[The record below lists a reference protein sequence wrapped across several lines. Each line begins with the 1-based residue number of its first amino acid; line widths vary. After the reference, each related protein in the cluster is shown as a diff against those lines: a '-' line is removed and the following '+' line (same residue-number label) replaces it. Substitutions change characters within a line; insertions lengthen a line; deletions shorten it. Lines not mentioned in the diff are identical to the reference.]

1 MTWSVSVPTRV
12 GVGLSRA
19 LLMKGIAWGRPGG
32 KTERT
37 MNGTTRR
44 RVNQVLV
51 GVNVAL
57 LLAVSFAVGRGM
69 GVGHDA
75 AGGAGG
81 AGGAGALTG
90 AMDLS
95 GLPGLPGLEGVALAQ
110 PAGPPVPQT
119 RPRGEYLMLSGRAQA
134 ASSNYLYVLDRVN
147 QELIGLKYNQSQQR
161 YDVFAYR
168 NLADDA
174 RSTAGGRTR

>member
-1 MTWSVSVPTRV
+1 
-12 GVGLSRA
+12 
-19 LLMKGIAWGRPGG
+19 
-32 KTERT
+32 
-37 MNGTTRR
+37 MNRTTRR

-69 GVGHDA
+69 SFGN
-75 AGGAGG
+75 GGAGG
-81 AGGAGALTG
+81 AGRAGAVTG
-90 AMDLS
+90 AMDVA
-95 GLPGLPGLEGVALAQ
+95 GLRGLPGLEGVALAQ

-134 ASSNYLYVLDRVN
+134 AASNYLYVLDRVN

>member
-1 MTWSVSVPTRV
+1 
-12 GVGLSRA
+12 
-19 LLMKGIAWGRPGG
+19 
-32 KTERT
+32 
-37 MNGTTRR
+37 MNRTTRR

-69 GVGHDA
+69 GFGN
-75 AGGAGG
+75 GGAGG
-81 AGGAGALTG
+81 AGRAGALTG
-90 AMDLS
+90 AMDLA
-95 GLPGLPGLEGVALAQ
+95 GLRGLPGLEGVALAQ

-134 ASSNYLYVLDRVN
+134 AASNYLYVLDRVN

>member
-1 MTWSVSVPTRV
+1 
-12 GVGLSRA
+12 
-19 LLMKGIAWGRPGG
+19 
-32 KTERT
+32 
-37 MNGTTRR
+37 MNRTTRR

-69 GVGHDA
+69 SVGHDAAGA

-81 AGGAGALTG
+81 AGRAGALTG
-90 AMDLS
+90 AMDLA
-95 GLPGLPGLEGVALAQ
+95 GLRGLPGLEGVALAQ

-134 ASSNYLYVLDRVN
+134 AASNYLYVLDRVN

>member
-1 MTWSVSVPTRV
+1 
-12 GVGLSRA
+12 
-19 LLMKGIAWGRPGG
+19 
-32 KTERT
+32 
-37 MNGTTRR
+37 MNRTTRR

-57 LLAVSFAVGRGM
+57 LLAVSFAVGRGLS
-69 GVGHDA
+69 VGHDA

-81 AGGAGALTG
+81 AERAGALTG
-90 AMDLS
+90 AMDLA
-95 GLPGLPGLEGVALAQ
+95 GLPGLEGVALAQ

>member
-1 MTWSVSVPTRV
+1 
-12 GVGLSRA
+12 
-19 LLMKGIAWGRPGG
+19 
-32 KTERT
+32 
-37 MNGTTRR
+37 MNRTTRR

-69 GVGHDA
+69 SFGN
-75 AGGAGG
+75 GGAGG
-81 AGGAGALTG
+81 AGRAGALTG
-90 AMDLS
+90 AMDLA
-95 GLPGLPGLEGVALAQ
+95 GLRGLPGLEGVALAQ

-147 QELIGLKYNQSQQR
+147 QELIGLKYNQPQQR

>member
-1 MTWSVSVPTRV
+1 
-12 GVGLSRA
+12 
-19 LLMKGIAWGRPGG
+19 
-32 KTERT
+32 
-37 MNGTTRR
+37 MNRTTRR

-69 GVGHDA
+69 SFGN
-75 AGGAGG
+75 GGAGG
-81 AGGAGALTG
+81 AGRAGALTG
-90 AMDLS
+90 AMDLA
-95 GLPGLPGLEGVALAQ
+95 GLRGLPGLEGVALAQ

-134 ASSNYLYVLDRVN
+134 AASNYLYVLDRVN

>member
-1 MTWSVSVPTRV
+1 
-12 GVGLSRA
+12 
-19 LLMKGIAWGRPGG
+19 
-32 KTERT
+32 
-37 MNGTTRR
+37 MNRTTRR

-69 GVGHDA
+69 SFGN
-75 AGGAGG
+75 GGAGG
-81 AGGAGALTG
+81 TGRAGALTG
-90 AMDLS
+90 AMDLA
-95 GLPGLPGLEGVALAQ
+95 GLRGLPGLEGVALAQ

-134 ASSNYLYVLDRVN
+134 AASNYLYVLDRVN

>member
-1 MTWSVSVPTRV
+1 M
-12 GVGLSRA
+12 
-19 LLMKGIAWGRPGG
+19 
-32 KTERT
+32 ERT
-37 MNGTTRR
+37 MNRTTRR

-69 GVGHDA
+69 SFGN
-75 AGGAGG
+75 GGAGG
-81 AGGAGALTG
+81 AGRAGALTG
-90 AMDLS
+90 AMDLA
-95 GLPGLPGLEGVALAQ
+95 GLRGLPGLEGVALAQ

-134 ASSNYLYVLDRVN
+134 AASNYLYVLDRVN

>member
-1 MTWSVSVPTRV
+1 MPRAVSEPARV
-12 GVGLSRA
+12 GMGLRRVTGA
-19 LLMKGIAWGRPGG
+19 EGHLAGPIVG

-37 MNGTTRR
+37 MNRTTRR

-57 LLAVSFAVGRGM
+57 LLAVSFAVGRGLS
-69 GVGHDA
+69 VGHDA
-75 AGGAGG
+75 AGGAGR
-81 AGGAGALTG
+81 AGAVTG

-95 GLPGLPGLEGVALAQ
+95 GLRGLPGLEGVALAQ
-110 PAGPPVPQT
+110 PAGPPLPQT